1 MEQIKVSKLGC
12 PHEPGWLDVRVD
24 RATVLGNPFM
34 MKHGEADR
42 EKVVEAYRRWLWA
55 NIKLA
60 REGRNEIISITQY
73 ALKHNLKIA
82 GKFKSPSSQ
91 QIVAELKRLYQ
102 LLKQG
107 RNLRLLCHCK
117 QSGEEI
123 LCHADVIKACLEWK
137 LEQLHLRSES

>member
-1 MEQIKVSKLGC
+1 MGNIKVSKLNL
-12 PHEPGWLDVRVD
+12 PTESGWLDVRVD
-24 RATVLGNPFM
+24 RATVLGNPFA

-42 EKVVEAYRRWLWA
+42 EKVIKAYRKWLWA

-60 REGRNEIISITQY
+60 REGRNEILSITQY

-82 GKFKSPSSQ
+82 GKTKSPSSQ

-117 QSGEEI
+117 QPGEEV

-137 LEQLHLRSES
+137 LGQINS